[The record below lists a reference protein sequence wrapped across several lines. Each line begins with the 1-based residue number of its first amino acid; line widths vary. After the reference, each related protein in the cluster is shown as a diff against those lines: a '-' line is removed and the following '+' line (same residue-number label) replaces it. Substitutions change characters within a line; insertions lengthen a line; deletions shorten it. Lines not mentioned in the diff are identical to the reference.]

1 MYTDRLNT
9 KMMLPSGNWFDN
21 FKTNV
26 KDKTVSFS
34 YRDRRR
40 HGQLARR
47 YMVFFDNDLKVVD
60 IIAVSSTGGRL
71 EHFGSCR
78 AERYCREL
86 LLKAL
91 EGTDS
96 DSDNTVTVER
106 PASKWITPI
115 VLFILFSI
123 LLISLVVGVDKL

>member
-60 IIAVSSTGGRL
+60 IIAVSSCGGRL

>member
-60 IIAVSSTGGRL
+60 IIAVSSCGGRL

-86 LLKAL
+86 LLNAL

>member
-21 FKTNV
+21 FKTTV

-60 IIAVSSTGGRL
+60 IIAVSSCGGRL

>member
-9 KMMLPSGNWFDN
+9 KLILPSGNWFDS
-21 FKTNV
+21 FAVDAKA
-26 KDKTVSFS
+26 KTVRFS

-40 HGQLARR
+40 NGQIARR
-47 YMVFFDNDLKVVD
+47 YMVFFGDDLRVVD
-60 IIAVSSTGGRL
+60 IIAISVQGSRV

-86 LLKAL
+86 LLEAL
-91 EGTDS
+91 EGT
-96 DSDNTVTVER
+96 DSDNTVTVES

>member
-9 KMMLPSGNWFDN
+9 KIILPSENWFDSFAVN
-21 FKTNV
+21 A
-26 KDKTVSFS
+26 KDKTVRFS

-40 HGQLARR
+40 DGQVARR
-47 YMVFFDNDLKVVD
+47 YMVFFDTDLKIID
-60 IIAVSSTGGRL
+60 IVSVSVKGSRV